1 MLPKFVPGGKNRGDA
16 ACMYVWST
24 RKQAHNVAGQE
35 GWVYEPH
42 LRCHNGMADHMKN
55 IRQKAAAPQPQKDG
69 GAGVGSS
76 GGEVV
81 GLDQSDLDQIA
92 ARLNINPEDLQN
104 MGNSVDKDMPTPG

>member
-42 LRCHNGMADHMKN
+42 LRCHNGMADHMKK
-55 IRQKAAAPQPQKDG
+55 IRQKAAAPEKITR
-69 GAGVGSS
+69 
-76 GGEVV
+76 
-81 GLDQSDLDQIA
+81 IA
-92 ARLNINPEDLQN
+92 ASTTR
-104 MGNSVDKDMPTPG
+104 SVRTKAGADDG